1 VNDILTDLIS
11 KLWIF
16 AAYFSAAL
24 NSGVHVFMYLYYFLA
39 AVLRGNEKVRRK
51 YLFWGRYLT
60 QLQMFQFG
68 LNLLQAYYDRK
79 VHAPYP
85 PFLITIL
92 FYYMISLLVL
102 FANFYVHEYVMSSPK
117 GKQKTSKAE

>member
-1 VNDILTDLIS
+1 
-11 KLWIF
+11 
-16 AAYFSAAL
+16 
-24 NSGVHVFMYLYYFLA
+24 
-39 AVLRGNEKVRRK
+39 
-51 YLFWGRYLT
+51 
-60 QLQMFQFG
+60 MFQFG

-102 FANFYVHEYVMSSPK
+102 FANFYVHKYVMSSPK